1 MNIAKQEEKALKE
14 LLRDLLLVL
23 LVGGGGGEGVRVN
36 RSMVF
41 CVVFGRSLS
50 LASSNS
56 FYKSIGYVFKI
67 CA

>member
-14 LLRDLLLVL
+14 LLRDLF
-23 LVGGGGGEGVRVN
+23 LVGGGGGGVRVN

-41 CVVFGRSLS
+41 CVGFGRSLS

-56 FYKSIGYVFKI
+56 FHKSIGYMFKI
-67 CA
+67 SA